1 MRATVL
7 AWEHAGEGEPPVLL
21 HGIGTTRD
29 DFVQVRGQLA
39 ADCAGGVTA
48 LLLRRPAVP
57 QNPPRK
63 GASWA
68 RKPSRLAALRGRC
81 DD

>member
-7 AWEHAGEGEPPVLL
+7 AWEHAGEGEPLVLL

-29 DFVQVRGQLA
+29 DFVQVRGQFGGRLRR
-39 ADCAGGVTA
+39 GVTA
-48 LLLRRPAVP
+48 VLLRRSAVP
-57 QNPPRK
+57 QNPHRK
-63 GASWA
+63 RA
-68 RKPSRLAALRGRC
+68 RSAREPSRLAALRGRG